1 MNKFYSQC
9 SEDKILYEK
18 YFKNYSLE
26 DLPRYYLEAGAIDG
40 VMYSNTK
47 FFEES
52 LSWRGILVEPNPFM
66 FSRLAINRPN
76 NKLICAAISDQKTSL
91 SFNVC
96 MNVPAVCSLQMTKP
110 EKFDNEYYA
119 NSQMLKINTIPV
131 SLDTIIENSGVERID
146 LCVLDLEGHEKEALQ
161 SFSFNKVPVV
171 MFMIEFLDDKSKN
184 DEVLKIMIKNN
195 YSFKG
200 KVAHNG
206 IFIHNDYLKYFTLH

>member
-1 MNKFYSQC
+1 
-9 SEDKILYEK
+9 
-18 YFKNYSLE
+18 
-26 DLPRYYLEAGAIDG
+26 
-40 VMYSNTK
+40 
-47 FFEES
+47 
-52 LSWRGILVEPNPFM
+52 M

-76 NKLICAAISDQKTSL
+76 NKLICAAISDQKKPL

-96 MNVPAVCSLQMTKP
+96 MNVPAVCSLEMTKP

-146 LCVLDLEGHEKEALQ
+146 LCVLYLEGHEKEALQ
-161 SFSFNKVPVV
+161 SFSFKVPVV
-171 MFMIEFLDDKSKN
+171 MFMIEFLDDKMRN

-206 IFIHNDYLKYFTLH
+206 IFIHKDYLKYFQL

>member
-1 MNKFYSQC
+1 MKSYSQ
-9 SEDKILYEK
+9 SGEDRILYDK
-18 YFKNYSLE
+18 FFRFYTLE
-26 DLPRYYLEAGAIDG
+26 DVPRYYLEAGAIDG

-47 FFEES
+47 FFEE
-52 LSWRGILVEPNPFM
+52 LGWVGILVEPNPFM

-76 NKLICAAISDQKTSL
+76 NKLICAAISDQKKPL

-96 MNVPAVCSLQMTKP
+96 MNVPAVCSLEMTKP
-110 EKFDNEYYA
+110 EKFDNEYYRH
-119 NSQMLKINTIPV
+119 SQMLKINTIPV

-206 IFIHNDYLKYFTLH
+206 IFIHNDYLKYFQL

>member
-1 MNKFYSQC
+1 MNNKFYSQC
-9 SEDKILYEK
+9 GEDKILYEK

-26 DLPRYYLEAGAIDG
+26 DIPRYYLEAGAVDG

-47 FFEES
+47 FFEDS
-52 LSWRGILVEPNPFM
+52 LGWKGILVEPNPFM

-76 NKLICAAISDQKTSL
+76 NKLICAAISDQKKPL

-96 MNVPAVCSLQMTKP
+96 MNVPAVCSLEISKP
-110 EKFDNEYYA
+110 EKFDDEYYRH
-119 NSQMLKINTIPV
+119 SQMLKINTIPV

-171 MFMIEFLDDKSKN
+171 MFMIEFLDDKSRN

-206 IFIHNDYLKYFTLH
+206 IFIHKDYLKYFQL

>member
-1 MNKFYSQC
+1 MNKFYSQ
-9 SEDKILYEK
+9 SGEDKILYEK
-18 YFKNYSLE
+18 FFRFYSLE
-26 DLPRYYLEAGAIDG
+26 DCPKYYFEMGALDG

-47 FFEES
+47 FFEET
-52 LSWRGILVEPNPFM
+52 LGWKGILVEPNPFM

-76 NKLICAAISDQKTSL
+76 NHLMCAVCSDQKKTL

-96 MNVPAVCSLQMTKP
+96 MNVPAVCSLDMTKP

-119 NSQMLKINTIPV
+119 NSQMLKVNSIPV
-131 SLDTIIENSGVERID
+131 SLDTILENSGVERID
-146 LCVLDLEGHEKEALQ
+146 LCVIDTEGHEVNVLK
-161 SFSFNKVPVV
+161 SFSFKVPVV

-195 YSFKG
+195 YRFKG

-206 IFIHNDYLKYFTLH
+206 IFIHNDYLKYFQL

>member
-1 MNKFYSQC
+1 M
-9 SEDKILYEK
+9 
-18 YFKNYSLE
+18 
-26 DLPRYYLEAGAIDG
+26 GALDG

-47 FFEES
+47 FFEET
-52 LSWRGILVEPNPFM
+52 LGWRGVLVVGNPLVFPN
-66 FSRLAINRPN
+66 LALNRPN
-76 NKLICAAISDQKTSL
+76 NILMNAVCSDQKKPL

-96 MNVPAVCSLQMTKP
+96 ANVPAVCSLEMTKP
-110 EKFDNEYYA
+110 EKFDNEYYRH
-119 NSQMLKINTIPV
+119 SQMLKINSIPV
-131 SLDTIIENSGVERID
+131 SLDTILENSGIERID
-146 LCVLDLEGHEKEALQ
+146 LCVIDVEGHEVNVLN
-161 SFSFNKVPVV
+161 SFSFKVPVV

>member
-1 MNKFYSQC
+1 MKFYSQC
-9 SEDKILYEK
+9 KEDEILYEK

-26 DLPRYYLEAGAIDG
+26 DVPKYYFEMGALDG

-47 FFEES
+47 FFEET
-52 LSWRGILVEPNPFM
+52 LGWRGILVEGNPLVFPN
-66 FSRLAINRPN
+66 LALNRPN
-76 NKLICAAISDQKTSL
+76 NILMNAVCSDMKKPL

-96 MNVPAVCSLQMTKP
+96 VNVPAVCSLEISKP
-110 EKFDNEYYA
+110 EKFDNEYYRH
-119 NSQMLKINTIPV
+119 SQMLKINSIPV
-131 SLDTIIENSGVERID
+131 SLDTILENSGVERID
-146 LCVLDLEGHEKEALQ
+146 LCVLDLEGHEKEALL
-161 SFSFNKVPVV
+161 SFSFKVPVV

-206 IFIHNDYLKYFTLH
+206 IFIHKDYLKYFQL

>member
-1 MNKFYSQC
+1 MNKYYSQC
-9 SEDKILYEK
+9 EEDRLLYEK
-18 YFKNYSLE
+18 FFRFYSLE
-26 DLPRYYLEAGAIDG
+26 DCPKYYFEMGALDG

-47 FFEES
+47 FFEET
-52 LSWRGILVEPNPFM
+52 LGWKGILVEPNPFM

-76 NKLICAAISDQKTSL
+76 NHLMCAVCSDQKKPL

-96 MNVPAVCSLQMTKP
+96 MNVPAVCSLEISKP
-110 EKFDNEYYA
+110 EKFDNEYYRH
-119 NSQMLKINTIPV
+119 SQMLKINTIPV
-131 SLDTIIENSGVERID
+131 SLDTILENSGVERID
-146 LCVLDLEGHEKEALQ
+146 LCIIDTEGHEVNVLK
-161 SFSFNKVPVV
+161 SFSFKVPVV

-206 IFIHNDYLKYFTLH
+206 IFIHNDYLKYFQL

>member
-1 MNKFYSQC
+1 MNTYHSQ
-9 SEDKILYEK
+9 SGEDKILYEK
-18 YFKNYSLE
+18 FFKNYTLE
-26 DLPRYYLEAGAIDG
+26 DCPKYYFEMGALDG

-47 FFEES
+47 FFEEK
-52 LSWRGILVEPNPFM
+52 LGWRGILVEPNPFM

-76 NKLICAAISDQKTSL
+76 NRLMCAVCSDQKKPL

-96 MNVPAVCSLQMTKP
+96 TNIPAVCAVEMTKP
-110 EKFDNEYYA
+110 EKFDEEYYRH
-119 NSQMLKINTIPV
+119 SQMLKINTIPV
-131 SLDTIIENSGVERID
+131 SLDTILENSGIERID
-146 LCVLDLEGHEKEALQ
+146 LCIIDTEGHEVNVLQ

-171 MFMIEFLDDKSKN
+171 MFMIEFLDNKKLN

-206 IFIHNDYLKYFTLH
+206 IFIHNDYLKYFKG